1 VVFGGT
7 GDDRIFLGM
16 GDDVS
21 SWTAENGP
29 SDMFGDD
36 FVRGGTGD
44 DWVLD
49 NFGSNQL
56 MGDVGNDTLVAV
68 DGNNA
73 AYQSVSEADF
83 GTTDT
88 LEGGAGNDF
97 LVGDD
102 GDILIGGTGNDEF
115 GVDVDFS
122 RDQAVAEIKDF
133 AVTDDVLSVFSNA
146 ATSDEEIAFAFDAAR
161 GGVIASVAS
170 EEVAILEGLV
180 ADDIANITTTFFHY
194 DEAGLTGGYS
204 EVEGGVVNML
214 AAQIPY
220 TGTVA
225 GVEVQANALN
235 NTINA
240 GSGNDTVVGFDGDDL
255 ISGDAG
261 DDVLYGNNG
270 VDSVVEGDGDDQIF
284 LGDGDDV
291 SGSSELADASQMLG
305 DDVIRGGAG
314 FDEIVDHLGANQLF
328 GDQGADVLDAT
339 DGIVAADPTASIA
352 DFGTA
357 DTLNAGAGADTL
369 IGDDDD
375 TMIGGTGTDN
385 FTAIR
390 DFTRVQAAVQVVDFD
405 VSEDVLTVS
414 QNTPTDVI
422 EFTFDAAQNGVVA
435 TVAGQAVAVL
445 QGLDA
450 ADIPNISAAFVPDA

>member
-1 VVFGGT
+1 MVFGGT

-214 AAQIPY
+214 AAQIPHS
-220 TGTVA
+220 GTVA

-240 GSGNDTVVGFDGDDL
+240 GSGNDTVVGL
-255 ISGDAG
+255 
-261 DDVLYGNNG
+261 
-270 VDSVVEGDGDDQIF
+270 DGDDQIF

-369 IGDDDD
+369 IGDDGD